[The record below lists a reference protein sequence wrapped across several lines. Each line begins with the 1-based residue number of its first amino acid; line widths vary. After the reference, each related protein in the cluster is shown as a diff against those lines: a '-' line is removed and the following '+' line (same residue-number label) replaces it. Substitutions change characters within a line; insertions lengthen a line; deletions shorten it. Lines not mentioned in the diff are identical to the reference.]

1 MSLVFREKGEIFWF
15 MKFFSRNSSDKTLNQ
30 CLSKYSYP
38 MPTVALI
45 NGHAFAGGLMT
56 AMMHDYRL
64 MNPSRGFVCIN
75 ELEFG
80 APLLPPMSSIF
91 RQKVPNPQTYR
102 AMVLEAK
109 RFPAAAALE
118 AGIVDAT
125 AAGLPEALA
134 WIESLG
140 LANKSRT
147 GVYGSLKREM
157 WRETVGYLE
166 AGGKEEAEKVRNG
179 REQEARE
186 KDEKRRVEEWE
197 RERRTG
203 KPRL

>member
-1 MSLVFREKGEIFWF
+1 
-15 MKFFSRNSSDKTLNQ
+15 
-30 CLSKYSYP
+30 
-38 MPTVALI
+38 MPLVALI

-64 MNPSRGFVCIN
+64 MNPQRGFVCMN

-91 RQKVPNPQTYR
+91 RQKVPNPQNYR
-102 AMVLEAK
+102 AIVLEAK
-109 RFPAAAALE
+109 RFPAADAVS

-125 AAGLPEALA
+125 ATGLPEALA
-134 WIESLG
+134 WIENLG
-140 LANKSRT
+140 LVNKGRS
-147 GVYGSLKREM
+147 GIYGRLKRQM

-166 AGGKEEAEKVRNG
+166 SAGDEENGGVGYG
-179 REQEARE
+179 REQKARE
-186 KDEKRRVEEWE
+186 EQEKGRVEEWE
-197 RERRTG
+197 RGRQAG